1 MKNTI
6 RPRREL
12 LLAVLALLLVFLIVC
27 PVVSIFAKAVIY
39 DGRLDLYRT
48 WQTLSQSENAQMIAN
63 SLSLGVLVVLLST
76 VIAAP
81 LAYLFSRTKFAKYR
95 VFDIIFMIPFMTP
108 PYIASMGWILFMQK
122 KGLLQQLIPAAAGSE
137 NVFFTLAGLVMVMSL
152 HVFPFMLTILKLCHR
167 RVAGI
172 CQNAF

>member
-1 MKNTI
+1 MNCAAPITGKKYMKKTI

-27 PVVSIFAKAVIY
+27 PVVSILPRRSSMMAAF
-39 DGRLDLYRT
+39 DLYRT

-63 SLSLGVLVVLLST
+63 SLLLGVLVVLLST

-95 VFDIIFMIPFMTP
+95 VF
-108 PYIASMGWILFMQK
+108 
-122 KGLLQQLIPAAAGSE
+122 
-137 NVFFTLAGLVMVMSL
+137 
-152 HVFPFMLTILKLCHR
+152 
-167 RVAGI
+167 
-172 CQNAF
+172 